1 MNLRRARPPRLA
13 ERVFALLLPWQY
25 RDEHLGD
32 LEEGFLRRANAGQR
46 AYQWYWHQIM
56 RSIPAAIA
64 LRYQTRNDDRTEP
77 KVSMETISQDLRYG
91 LRSLWKSPG
100 FAIVSILTLAL
111 AIGVNTSIFSL
122 VSVIIFADL
131 PMQESET
138 VALVRGVN
146 PELEIDQGSVSPAD
160 YMDLVER
167 SRSFESLSALTET
180 QWVLTGLDQPIRVSG
195 IQFTSGLTETW
206 KLPPVMG

>member
-1 MNLRRARPPRLA
+1 MSSHRPRPPQLA
-13 ERVFALLLPWQY
+13 ERLLTLLLPWQY

-32 LEEGFLRRANAGQR
+32 LEEGFRRRATAGR
-46 AYQWYWHQIM
+46 SASRWYWRQVV

-77 KVSMETISQDLRYG
+77 GLPMETISQDLRYG
-91 LRSLWKSPG
+91 LRSLRKSPG

-111 AIGVNTSIFSL
+111 AIGVNTSVFGL

-131 PMQESET
+131 PMQDSET
-138 VALVRGVN
+138 VSLVRGIN

-160 YMDLVER
+160 
-167 SRSFESLSALTET
+167 
-180 QWVLTGLDQPIRVSG
+180 
-195 IQFTSGLTETW
+195 
-206 KLPPVMG
+206 